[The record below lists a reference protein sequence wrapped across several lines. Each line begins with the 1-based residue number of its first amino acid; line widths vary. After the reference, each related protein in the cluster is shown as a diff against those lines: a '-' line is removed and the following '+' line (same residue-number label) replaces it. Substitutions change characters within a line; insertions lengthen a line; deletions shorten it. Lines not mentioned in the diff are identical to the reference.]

1 MAVQMDT
8 PSALSSRERAEHLY
22 NKNVEL
28 ENTRRKSAHSRVPY
42 DPSVWQQIRENY
54 EAIIL
59 QDYAFSEQNEI
70 ELALWQLHYRRI
82 EELRALFNAA
92 VSSNTASVTQN
103 GNGGSTRPDR
113 LSRIRSQFKTFLSE
127 ATGYYHEL
135 ILKIR
140 AKYGLPLGSFSDG
153 PENQFFLTKDGH
165 KSNDIKKGL
174 ISCHRCLIYLGDLAR
189 YKGIYGD
196 GESKTRDLAAASS
209 YYLQASSLWPSSG
222 NPHHQLAIVAAYHGD
237 EFLAIYR
244 YFRSLA
250 VESPFSTARDN
261 LIIAFERNRQNYSQL
276 LADLKTSKV
285 KVAAPRMNGKM
296 RGRGEFKSFSKDNRN
311 QSIPSKEKALSIPET
326 LKSFSVK
333 FVRVNGILF
342 TRTSLETF
350 EDVMLMTKNELMVLL
365 SSGSDE
371 KHNFGSDVAECGLFI
386 VRLVAIL
393 IYTVHNVNRESEN
406 QSHAEILQ
414 RSVLLENA
422 HTAIFELMGHVVE
435 RCSQLH
441 DSLSSYLLPGVLV
454 FVEWLASHPDVA
466 TINES
471 GEKQAYARLFF
482 WNSCIS
488 LFNKLLLSGFS
499 VDGEDESCF
508 FNMGEYEDGEIG
520 NRLALW
526 EDFELRGFLP
536 LHPAHQILDFSGN
549 HSFGHDG
556 GVKEKRT
563 RVQRI
568 IAAGKTFSNAVRVG
582 EQGIFFDT
590 NSKKFVIG
598 AEPQSCTDFALSCG
612 PEMPLL
618 NPTGEELPIKKKP
631 DVEVLKPSAP
641 ILEAEDEEEVI
652 VFKPSAVDKPA
663 DPIFP
668 AFTSYEKPSAV
679 DKPADPIFPAFTS
692 YEDLGVVSNR
702 TAVDSGAYTR
712 SVSASPNGLLLQNGV
727 DTMIRPA
734 PVAYAT
740 PQHLHDAKPHIS
752 GWLADQ
758 PASLANGFK
767 NISLMGDGNSQ
778 RPSEH
783 LSTLRS
789 AALSLPF
796 SQSLNVNNGSG
807 YPIQQ
812 MSDVML
818 PKIDFHVSSQ
828 TNNICTV
835 NSQSISP
842 VSSKKNP
849 VSRPIRQTGPPPG
862 FAPAPK
868 SSDGLNGWSSM
879 KAQNPIID
887 DYSWLDGYEKPSPA
901 KRDIGFNLHTNL
913 NRTFFNNLDK
923 SYGMPGMINF
933 PFPGKQASAF
943 HVPAE
948 NNKTWQEYQFPDDLK
963 LYEQQQQQQLK
974 VSQSMTLPEQFQGQS
989 PWEGR
994 YLV

>member
-8 PSALSSRERAEHLY
+8 PSALSSRDRAQHLY

-28 ENTRRKSAHSRVPY
+28 EKTQRKSAHSRAPY
-42 DPSVWQQIRENY
+42 DPNVWQQIRENY

-59 QDYAFSEQNEI
+59 EDYTFSEQHEI

-103 GNGGSTRPDR
+103 GKGGTTPTDR
-113 LSRIRSQFKTFLSE
+113 LARIRSQFKTFLSE
-127 ATGYYHEL
+127 ATGFYHEL
-135 ILKIR
+135 VLKVR
-140 AKYGLPLGSFSDG
+140 AKYGMPLGSFSDD
-153 PENQFFLTKDGH
+153 PENQVFLTKDGQ
-165 KSNDIKKGL
+165 KSIDLKKGL
-174 ISCHRCLIYLGDLAR
+174 ISCHRCFIYLGDLAR

-237 EFLAIYR
+237 EFVAIYR

-276 LADLKTSKV
+276 PVDSKTSKL

-296 RGRGEFKSFSKDNRN
+296 RGRGESKSFSKDNRN
-311 QSIPSKEKALSIPET
+311 QSIPSKEKAVSIPE
-326 LKSFSVK
+326 LFKAFAVK

-350 EDVMLMTKNELMVLL
+350 EDVLRMTKNDLMMLL
-365 SSGSDE
+365 CSGLEE
-371 KHNFGSDVAECGLFI
+371 KYNFGSDGAECGLFI

-393 IYTVHNVNRESEN
+393 IFTVHNVNRESEN
-406 QSHAEILQ
+406 QSYAEILQ

-422 HTAIFELMGHVVE
+422 YTAIFELMGHVVE

-466 TINES
+466 TVSES
-471 GEKQAYARLFF
+471 GEKQACARLFF
-482 WNSCIS
+482 WKSCIS
-488 LFNKLLLSGFS
+488 LFNELLLSGFS
-499 VDGEDESCF
+499 TDGEDESCF
-508 FNMGEYEDGEIG
+508 FNMGEYEEGETG

-536 LHPAHQILDFSGN
+536 LHPAHQILNFSGN
-549 HSFGHDG
+549 NSLGNNG

-568 IAAGKTFSNAVRVG
+568 IAAGKTFSGVVRVG
-582 EQGIFFDT
+582 EQGIYFDP
-590 NSKKFVIG
+590 NMKNFIVGS
-598 AEPQSCTDFALSCG
+598 EPQSCADFALSSG
-612 PEMPLL
+612 SETLML
-618 NPTGEELPIKKKP
+618 NPTGQELQMNNISIAEGPK
-631 DVEVLKPSAP
+631 LSAP
-641 ILEAEDEEEVI
+641 MLEAEDEEEVI
-652 VFKPSAVDKPA
+652 VFKPSAADKPVDA
-663 DPIFP
+663 IFP
-668 AFTSYEKPSAV
+668 AFTP
-679 DKPADPIFPAFTS
+679 
-692 YEDLGVVSNR
+692 YEDLGLVSNGA
-702 TAVDSGAYTR
+702 AVDSGAYTP
-712 SVSASPNGLLLQNGV
+712 SVSASANGNGNILQNGF
-727 DTMIRPA
+727 DALMRP
-734 PVAYAT
+734 
-740 PQHLHDAKPHIS
+740 
-752 GWLADQ
+752 
-758 PASLANGFK
+758 PASVAFGTSQQLQDGQINISSWLVDQQASLVNGFK
-767 NISLMGDGNSQ
+767 NIGLMGDANLMNQ
-778 RPSEH
+778 KPKEQ

-796 SQSLNVNNGSG
+796 SQSLNVNSGSG
-807 YPIQQ
+807 YPMQ
-812 MSDVML
+812 MSDVVAPMIGF
-818 PKIDFHVSSQ
+818 KMSSQ
-828 TNNICTV
+828 TDNICTV
-835 NSQSISP
+835 NTQSISP

-849 VSRPIRQTGPPPG
+849 VSRPVRHTGPPPG
-862 FAPAPK
+862 FTPAPK
-868 SSDGLNGWSSM
+868 CSDSLCGWSSM
-879 KAQNPIID
+879 KAENPIID

-901 KRDIGFNLHTNL
+901 ERDIGFNLHTNL
-913 NRTFFNNLDK
+913 NGTLFNNLDK
-923 SYGMPGMINF
+923 SYGMPGTVNF

-948 NNKTWQEYQFPDDLK
+948 SNKPWQEYQFPDHLK
-963 LYEQQQQQQLK
+963 LYEQQQQQQQK
-974 VSQSMTLPEQFQGQS
+974 VSQPMTLPEQFQGQS
-989 PWEGR
+989 PWER
-994 YLV
+994 RFLV